1 MPRRTADQAEF
12 KPDMTPMM
20 DVCFQLIIFF
30 VLIMTIAKD
39 EDAQKVKLPLA
50 LEPPIVED
58 EQLPRSININ
68 IISPAELLGWGQ
80 TLDLRSP
87 EGMRKLRDL
96 MRLEAKILEEE
107 QARHAAPPVGGSK
120 LDATVVVRVSEDV
133 EYEVF
138 QNVIALCQEVGFQ
151 RFQLKARPKEDA
163 DGSP

>member
-1 MPRRTADQAEF
+1 MPRRNNQSIEF

-58 EQLPRSININ
+58 EQLPRSVNVN
-68 IISPAELLGWGQ
+68 VISPAQLLGWGE
-80 TLDLRSP
+80 TLDLRTA
-87 EGMRKLRDL
+87 EAKKKFRDR
-96 MRLEAKILEEE
+96 MRLEARILREE
-107 QARHAAPPVGGSK
+107 QAQHQTVAKTDR

-133 EYEVF
+133 DYQVF
-138 QNVIALCQEVGFQ
+138 QSVIALCKEAGFE

>member
-1 MPRRTADQAEF
+1 MPRRAAEHSDF

-58 EQLPRSININ
+58 EQLPRSVNVN
-68 IISPAELLGWGQ
+68 VVAPAQLLGWGQ
-80 TLDLRSP
+80 TLDLGGEAGRQ
-87 EGMRKLRDL
+87 RFRDL
-96 MRLEAKILEEE
+96 MRLEAKILAEE
-107 QARHAAPPVGGSK
+107 QQQHTSAGAGSA

-133 EYEVF
+133 DYEIF
-138 QNVIALCQEVGFQ
+138 QRVISLCQEAGFQ
-151 RFQLKARPKEDA
+151 RFQLKAKPREGADA
-163 DGSP
+163 AP